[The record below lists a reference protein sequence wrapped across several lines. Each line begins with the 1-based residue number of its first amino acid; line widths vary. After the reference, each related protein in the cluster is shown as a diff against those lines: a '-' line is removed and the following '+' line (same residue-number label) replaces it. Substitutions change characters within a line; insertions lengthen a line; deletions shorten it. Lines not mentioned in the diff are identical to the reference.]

1 MSNKNIIKIYKTKF
15 LKEVKDMKKTKLLAI
30 RVNEKDLRKLE
41 KEAEKE
47 RLTTSGFARHLIFKA
62 LQPKHKQS

>member
-1 MSNKNIIKIYKTKF
+1 
-15 LKEVKDMKKTKLLAI
+15 MKKTKLLAI